1 MKVSKNFSA
10 EEFLSPE
17 YLEVFGTDAIKFVN
31 HGLIKAAQYL
41 RDYYDCPVIINDHEQ
56 FIYSGLRPFNCQIG
70 ALYSAHKFGLAIDVK
85 AQGVPSWQVQKD
97 VMQTFQSIM
106 FGFGIRRM
114 ELDTNGW
121 THLDCLYTG
130 LDYIKGFSG

>member
-1 MKVSKNFSA
+1 
-10 EEFLSPE
+10 
-17 YLEVFGTDAIKFVN
+17 
-31 HGLIKAAQYL
+31 
-41 RDYYDCPVIINDHEQ
+41 VIINDHEQ

-130 LDYIKGFSG
+130 LDYIKVFSG

>member
-10 EEFLSPE
+10 QEFLSPE

-31 HGLIKAAQYL
+31 PALIQAAQYI
-41 RDYYDCPVIINDHEQ
+41 RDFYDVPVTINDHEQ

-70 ALYSAHKFGLAIDVK
+70 ALYSAHKFGQAIDLKV
-85 AQGVPSWQVQKD
+85 QGVPSWQVQKD
-97 VMQTFQSIM
+97 VMQKYQSIL
-106 FGFGIRRM
+106 FELGIRRM

-130 LDYIKGFSG
+130 LNYIKAFNP